1 MKKSKTNISVVNNVG
16 IRRNADV
23 HIGGNGPYPSGDILD
38 ANAVKQDIDKAVAS
52 VIDSAPE
59 ALDTL
64 KEIADLADT
73 FATKTQLAENEQVVS
88 QALNDLNDR
97 LDANTNSIED
107 LVSGETSV
115 KYAQES
121 GNLQSWAER
130 DDLSVSDTWSDRVR
144 TTAGSVSIDSSV
156 PAKIVSIVAKEDFYA
171 DSIVATGFNLLR
183 HAVQVG
189 IPGSGDDGKAILVPK
204 MRFGEFG
211 TAEEANGL
219 LITDENGNNLNPNV
233 YFTTD
238 LSQIPTSVY
247 TNQYYRPEIHN
258 GYAFYVPENASY
270 LLIPQ
275 SFLNAH
281 PDICIHVAWS
291 RRYDE
296 YIGTDVQSDAGS
308 AIQLSNI
315 ISAIHNYNMM
325 LTASNGSNVIADNIR
340 FEDNLA
346 TWTRNVDRVQ
356 PTWNTVANIVEE
368 GGSQTY
374 THTATINGMMPD
386 GIVECG
392 DISFT
397 VENDTIS
404 YQSDSSVAVTGY
416 VKYELANP
424 VSGTV
429 SISNSYAVEDWGL
442 EMLTGNVVGSA
453 YITTQ
458 YAQSYPDSLALIAQG
473 SHENK
478 MQVLVEAIAELRKE
492 VDTLAYALKYQG
504 DVKANSVDVV
514 DGYNIIGQKMF
525 DVVTSAPTELP
536 NAKGLFRYDTVNKAL
551 YVSKSVTNSTS
562 DWSIVQ

>member
-23 HIGGNGPYPSGDILD
+23 HIGDNGPYPSGDILD
-38 ANAVKQDIDKAVAS
+38 ANAVKEDIDKAVAS
-52 VIDSAPE
+52 VINAAPE

-64 KEIADLADT
+64 KEIADLTDT
-73 FATKTQLAENEQVVS
+73 FATKTQLTENEYAVS
-88 QALNDLNDR
+88 QALNELNYRVDTNA
-97 LDANTNSIED
+97 DAIED
-107 LVSGETSV
+107 LISGETSV
-115 KYAQES
+115 KYAQEAE
-121 GNLQSWAER
+121 NLQSWAER
-130 DDLSVSDTWSDRVR
+130 DDLSISDTWSDRVR
-144 TTAGSVSIDSSV
+144 TTAGSVSIDSSIS
-156 PAKIVSIVAKEDFYA
+156 AKLTSIVPKEDFYA

-183 HAVQVG
+183 YAVQVG
-189 IPGSGDDGKAILVPK
+189 IPGSGNEGKAILVPK

-219 LITDENGNNLNPNV
+219 LITDEDGNNLNLSLF
-233 YFTTD
+233 FTED
-238 LSQIPTSVY
+238 LSQVPTSVY
-247 TNQYYRPEIHN
+247 SNQIFRPQMYN
-258 GYAFYVPENASY
+258 GYAFYTPEHDGY
-270 LLIPQ
+270 LIFPQ
-275 SFLNAH
+275 SFFNTY
-281 PDICIHVAWS
+281 PNMCVHVAWS

-296 YIGTDVQSDAGS
+296 NIGVNDSSDAGS
-308 AIQLSNI
+308 TIQLSNI
-315 ISAIHNYNMM
+315 IAAIHNYNMM
-325 LTASNGSNVIADNIR
+325 LTASNGFNVVADNIR
-340 FEDNLA
+340 LGDNSA
-346 TWTRNVDRVQ
+346 TWTRNVDRIQ
-356 PTWNTVANIVEE
+356 PTWTTVANIVEDGE
-368 GGSQTY
+368 SQTY
-374 THTATINGMMPD
+374 THTAIISEMKPN

-397 VENDTIS
+397 VENNTIS
-404 YQSDSSVAVTGY
+404 YQSDSDTAITEY

-429 SISNSYAVEDWGL
+429 SISNSYTVEDWGL
-442 EMLTGNVVGSA
+442 EMLTGNVIGSA

-492 VDTLAYALKYQG
+492 VDTLTYALKHQG

-514 DGYNIIGQKMF
+514 DGYNIIGQNMF